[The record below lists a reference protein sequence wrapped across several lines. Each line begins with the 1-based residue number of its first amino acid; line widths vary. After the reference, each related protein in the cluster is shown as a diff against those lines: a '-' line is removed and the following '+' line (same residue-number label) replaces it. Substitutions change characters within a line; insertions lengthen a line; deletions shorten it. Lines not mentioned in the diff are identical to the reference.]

1 MDILTLVLLGV
12 PALLGIIALL
22 GSFYT
27 IDQNQQGVVERFGK
41 FVRTANAGLNLKF
54 PLIEHVYKAD
64 LRVRQLDVLV
74 ETKTKDNV
82 FVKTKVAVQYAVSDV
97 VKALYKLKDEKTQIS
112 SYVFDVV
119 RSQLPKL
126 TLDEVFEKKDDVA
139 TAVKMELSE
148 AMDDFGYNIV
158 KTLVTDIDPDERVKA
173 SMNEINAQVR
183 LRAAA
188 QEKGEADKIILVKKA
203 EAESEAK
210 ILQGKGIA
218 GERAAII
225 HGLKTSIQDMTEATD
240 SDPNQVMATLMLT
253 QYFDTL
259 KAIGTNGANNTIMMP
274 HTPGGVA
281 DLQSQIISAFNTV
294 NKKEKIKA
302 I

>member
-1 MDILTLVLLGV
+1 MDIGSISLFVLAGV
-12 PALLGIIALL
+12 GLLALCTML

-27 IDQNQQGVVERFGK
+27 VEQQQEGVVERFGR
-41 FVRTANAGLNLKF
+41 FVRTAKAGLNFKIPF
-54 PLIEHVYKAD
+54 IEGVYKID

-82 FVKTKVAVQYAVSDV
+82 FVKTKVSVQYSVSDP

-126 TLDEVFEKKDDVA
+126 SLDEVFEKKDDVA
-139 TAVKMELSE
+139 TAVKAELSD

-188 QEKGEADKIILVKKA
+188 QEKAEADKILSVKKA
-203 EAESEAK
+203 EAEAEAK
-210 ILQGKGIA
+210 ALQGQGIA
-218 GERAAII
+218 NERAAII
-225 HGLKTSIQDMTEATD
+225 NGLKNSIHDMAEATGAD
-240 SDPNQVMATLMLT
+240 ANHVMAILMMT

-259 KAIGTNGANNTIMMP
+259 KAMGTTGSNNTIMLP
-274 HTPGGVA
+274 HQPGGIG
-281 DLQSQIISAFNTV
+281 DIQTQILSAL
-294 NKKEKIKA
+294 KA
-302 I
+302 AGNEPVRS